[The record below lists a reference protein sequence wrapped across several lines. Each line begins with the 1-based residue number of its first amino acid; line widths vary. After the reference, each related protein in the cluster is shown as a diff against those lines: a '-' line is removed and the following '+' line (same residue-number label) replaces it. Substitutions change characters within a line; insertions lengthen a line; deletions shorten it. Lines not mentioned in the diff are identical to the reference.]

1 VTRNANMAA
10 LQAGY
15 LFPEARPSTSPAAV
29 PLSRVCLCGVRA
41 VQCADSRW
49 LLHTL
54 LCVQIAK
61 RRRAH
66 QEKNPGV
73 RIISLGIGDTTE
85 PIPAPIAS
93 AMEKARTTQSHSP
106 APRLRDA
113 DSSRVLTPH
122 PQAAAGLGTLSGYS
136 GYGAEQGQ
144 TTLREALATTFYPVC
159 RFVGPPLYARMAP
172 AAD

>member
-1 VTRNANMAA
+1 MTRNANMAA

-29 PLSRVCLCGVRA
+29 PLSSVCLCGVPSSALTRGG
-41 VQCADSRW
+41 CCTR
-49 LLHTL
+49 

-93 AMEKARTTQSHSP
+93 AMEKARTMQSHSHRQGSETP
-106 APRLRDA
+106 TLLA
-113 DSSRVLTPH
+113 SSL
-122 PQAAAGLGTLSGYS
+122 L
-136 GYGAEQGQ
+136 
-144 TTLREALATTFYPVC
+144 TLRQQQA
-159 RFVGPPLYARMAP
+159 
-172 AAD
+172 